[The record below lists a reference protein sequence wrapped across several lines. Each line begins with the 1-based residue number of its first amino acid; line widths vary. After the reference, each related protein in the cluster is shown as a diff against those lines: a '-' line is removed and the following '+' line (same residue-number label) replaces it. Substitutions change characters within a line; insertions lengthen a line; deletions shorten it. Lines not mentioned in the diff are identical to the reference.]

1 MSPSSPEKKPKPVTP
16 PDLLRWK
23 SEGRKITSLT
33 AYDHTMA
40 LLLDQ
45 AGIDVIL
52 VGDSLGTVV
61 QGRDSTLPVT
71 LEQSLYHT
79 EMVARAARRALVVGD
94 LPFLTYQAS
103 VEQAIMSAGRFL
115 KETGCGAIKLEGG
128 RPMAATIRALV
139 DIGIPVMGHVG
150 LTPQSVRRFGGNIVQ
165 RDGESILADAR
176 AVADSGAF
184 AIVLECIPGP
194 LAATITAEMPIPTI
208 GIGAVLNA
216 TARCSS
222 PPTCSASSNSSDPAS
237 PAATPNSPPPSAK
250 PPPATPPTSRKAPFP
265 APTKLTVDF
274 QAQPGASPHVEP

>member
-1 MSPSSPEKKPKPVTP
+1 MSPSSPEKERKPVTP

-23 SEGRKITSLT
+23 SEGRRITSLT

-45 AGIDVIL
+45 ANIDVLL

-61 QGRDSTLPVT
+61 QGRESTLPVT

-79 EMVARAARRALVVGD
+79 EMVARAATRALVVGD

-103 VEQAIMSAGRFL
+103 IEQAILSAGRFL
-115 KETGCGAIKLEGG
+115 KETACGAIKLEGG
-128 RPMAATIRALV
+128 RPMASTIRALV

-150 LTPQSVRRFGGNIVQ
+150 LTPQSIRRFGGHKVQ
-165 RDGESILADAR
+165 RDAEAIRADAR

-194 LAATITAEMPIPTI
+194 LAATITAELPIPTI
-208 GIGAVLNA
+208 GIGAGAQCDGQVLVTPDLLGLFEQFRPRFTRRYA
-216 TARCSS
+216 
-222 PPTCSASSNSSDPAS
+222 DL
-237 PAATPNSPPPSAK
+237 AATIREAATRYAADVHAGTFPSPDE
-250 PPPATPPTSRKAPFP
+250 TY
-265 APTKLTVDF
+265 
-274 QAQPGASPHVEP
+274 H